1 MRVLERRVWEADD
14 DLTVKLDPAGELF
27 GLCSTSWSDGVLVF
41 VYFFEITAFY
51 NCFCRS
57 CNHNKD
63 QHEKFLTS

>member
-41 VYFFEITAFY
+41 VYFFW
-51 NCFCRS
+51 
-57 CNHNKD
+57 NHG
-63 QHEKFLTS
+63 LL